1 MVADRMGN
9 TTMNKPRSTSLSAPC
24 VRICSAVFTGCRMLF
39 SRDPRAIRDWRRRG
53 SPLPPPPAVK
63 QQVLLALAKRY
74 SLRLFV
80 ETGTSFGDMV
90 KAMIPHF
97 DRIWTIELGD
107 RLYAEAQ
114 EKFRDARNV
123 ELIHGDSGRE
133 LGRLIPKLNAPALF
147 WLDAHYSGGPLRGAT
162 SARGEKDTPILEEL
176 DHILGAAEPRH
187 VVVIDDARL
196 FGTDPAYPTLDAV
209 AALVRSR
216 SPNFRVVFACDCIQ
230 ILPGRPDGAGN
241 PW

>member
-1 MVADRMGN
+1 MMK
-9 TTMNKPRSTSLSAPC
+9 TQPTSPAQYFF
-24 VRICSAVFTGCRMLF
+24 RICDAALTRCSLF
-39 SRDPRAIRDWRRRG
+39 FSCEPQAIRAWRRRG
-53 SPLPPPPAVK
+53 SPLPPPDVVK
-63 QQVLLALAKRY
+63 QLVLLGLAKRY

-90 KAMIPHF
+90 RAMIPHF

-133 LGRLIPKLNAPALF
+133 LGHLLPTLDAPALF
-147 WLDAHYSGGPLRGAT
+147 WLDAHYSGGPLRRAT

-176 DHILGAAEPRH
+176 GHLLSAVETRH
-187 VVVIDDARL
+187 VLVIDDARL

-209 AALVRSR
+209 AAFVKSR
-216 SPNFRVVFACDCIQ
+216 SPQRRVRYDCDCIQ
-230 ILPGRPDGAGN
+230 ILPG
-241 PW
+241 

>member
-1 MVADRMGN
+1 MM
-9 TTMNKPRSTSLSAPC
+9 TMMKTQPTSLARYLF
-24 VRICSAVFTGCRMLF
+24 RICDAALTRCGMSF
-39 SRDPRAIRDWRRRG
+39 SSESQAIRDWKRRG

-63 QQVLLALAKRY
+63 QQILLGLATRH

-90 KAMIPHF
+90 QAMIPHF
-97 DRIWTIELGD
+97 DQIWTIELGD

-133 LGRLIPKLNAPALF
+133 LGRLVPTLDAPALF

-176 DHILGAAEPRH
+176 DHILGAAETRH
-187 VVVIDDARL
+187 VVAIDDARL

-209 AALVRSR
+209 AAFVKSR
-216 SPNFRVVFACDCIQ
+216 GPKRRMIVDCDCIQ
-230 ILPGRPDGAGN
+230 ILPS
-241 PW
+241 

>member
-1 MVADRMGN
+1 MMK
-9 TTMNKPRSTSLSAPC
+9 TQPTSLAQS
-24 VRICSAVFTGCRMLF
+24 VFHICDGMATRCRMFF
-39 SRDPRAIRDWRRRG
+39 SREPQAIRDWTRRG
-53 SPLPPPPAVK
+53 RPLPPPPAVK
-63 QQVLLALAKRY
+63 QQILLGLAKRH

-90 KAMIPHF
+90 RAMIPHF

-107 RLYAEAQ
+107 QLYAEAQ
-114 EKFRDARNV
+114 KKFRDARNV

-133 LGRLIPKLNAPALF
+133 LGRLLPTLDAPVLF

-209 AALVRSR
+209 AAFVKSR
-216 SPNFRVVFACDCIQ
+216 SPKRRMIVDGDCIQ
-230 ILPGRPDGAGN
+230 ILPS
-241 PW
+241 

>member
-1 MVADRMGN
+1 
-9 TTMNKPRSTSLSAPC
+9 MNKPRSTSLSAAC
-24 VRICSAVFTGCRMLF
+24 IRICNAAFTRCRMFF
-39 SRDPRAIRDWRRRG
+39 SREPAAIRDWKRRG

-63 QQVLLALAKRY
+63 QQILLGLARRY

-90 KAMIPHF
+90 RAMIPHF

-123 ELIHGDSGRE
+123 ELIHGNSGRE

-147 WLDAHYSGGPLRGAT
+147 WLDAHYSGGALRGAT

-176 DHILGAAEPRH
+176 DHILGAAEPGH
-187 VVVIDDARL
+187 VVVVDDARL
-196 FGTDPAYPTLDAV
+196 FGTDPAYPALDAV

-216 SPNFRVVFACDCIQ
+216 SPKRRVVFACDCIQ
-230 ILPGRPDGAGN
+230 ILPG
-241 PW
+241 

>member
-1 MVADRMGN
+1 MK
-9 TTMNKPRSTSLSAPC
+9 KPDSTSPSPSFARLCNSVLTRC
-24 VRICSAVFTGCRMLF
+24 LMLF
-39 SRDPRAIRDWRRRG
+39 SREPQAIRDWKRRG

-63 QQVLLALAKRY
+63 QQLLLGLAKRY

-90 KAMIPHF
+90 RAMIPHF

-114 EKFRDARNV
+114 EMFRDARNV
-123 ELIHGDSGRE
+123 ELIHGDSGTE
-133 LGRLIPKLNAPALF
+133 LGRLIPTLDAPALF

-176 DHILGAAEPRH
+176 DHILGAVEARH
-187 VVVIDDARL
+187 VMVIDDARL
-196 FGTDPAYPTLDAV
+196 FGTDPAYPTVDAV
-209 AALVRSR
+209 AAFVQSR
-216 SPNFRVVFACDCIQ
+216 SPKRRMRVGCDCIQ
-230 ILPGRPDGAGN
+230 ILPG
-241 PW
+241 

>member
-1 MVADRMGN
+1 
-9 TTMNKPRSTSLSAPC
+9 MNKPLGELSQFL
-24 VRICSAVFTGCRMLF
+24 VRIVDAALARCGMFF
-39 SRDPRAIRDWRRRG
+39 SREPQALRDWKRRG

-63 QQVLLALAKRY
+63 QQVLLSLAKRH

-90 KAMIPHF
+90 RAMTHHF

-114 EKFRDARNV
+114 EKFRDV
-123 ELIHGDSGRE
+123 THVHLIHGDSGRA
-133 LGRLIPKLNAPALF
+133 LGHLLPQLDAPALF

-176 DHILGAAEPRH
+176 DHILGAAETRH

-196 FGTDPAYPTLDAV
+196 LGTDPSYPTLDAV
-209 AALVRSR
+209 AEFVLSR
-216 SPNFRVVFACDCIQ
+216 SPQRRMIVDCDCIQ
-230 ILPGRPDGAGN
+230 ILPS
-241 PW
+241 

>member
-1 MVADRMGN
+1 MMK
-9 TTMNKPRSTSLSAPC
+9 TPPTSLAQYLS
-24 VRICSAVFTGCRMLF
+24 RIGDEALTRCRMVF
-39 SRDPRAIRDWRRRG
+39 SRESRAIHDWKRRG
-53 SPLPPPPAVK
+53 SPLPPPPVVK
-63 QQVLLALAKRY
+63 QQILLGLARRY

-90 KAMIPHF
+90 RVMIPHF

-107 RLYAEAQ
+107 QLYAEAQ
-114 EKFRDARNV
+114 QSFREARHV

-133 LGRLIPKLNAPALF
+133 LGRLLPQLDAPALF

-176 DHILGAAEPRH
+176 SHILGAADTRH

-209 AALVRSR
+209 AAFVTSR
-216 SPNFRVVFACDCIQ
+216 SPQRRMIIDCDCIQ
-230 ILPGRPDGAGN
+230 ILPG
-241 PW
+241 